1 MAAID
6 KIYLNSYDDYVALKE
21 WCIKQ
26 PVIYDKYGIPC
37 KLVDYLYKY
46 TKDEWN
52 NNNAPCHVV
61 FNLPYYLDAYLIRN
75 CPVKA
80 VQEELMINYG
90 HWSQEKI
97 DEAYKIVTNRASGNE
112 MYNDIYYLWLTEDDF
127 VVKDGV
133 VTMPN
138 LEKSTY
144 QKIKDGELYVSAK
157 REQYE
162 YGKHIKCIKHPINH
176 YNTPFKRK
184 MWIVDIEV
192 PNGDIMWY
200 HNNHNSWDFH
210 DEFVISDW
218 ISSTAYCKTIKAL
231 KRLIRKWKLP
241 VGTIIRATGRYE
253 FDDYK
258 FVVKK

>member
-46 TKDEWN
+46 TKEEWN

-90 HWSQEKI
+90 H
-97 DEAYKIVTNRASGNE
+97 Y
-112 MYNDIYYLWLTEDDF
+112 
-127 VVKDGV
+127 
-133 VTMPN
+133 

-176 YNTPFKRK
+176 YNTPFKCK
-184 MWIVDIEV
+184 MWFVDIEV

-200 HNNHNSWDFH
+200 HNNHNSWDFS
-210 DEFVISDW
+210 DEFVISNW

-241 VGTIIRATGRYE
+241 IGTIIRATGRYE

-258 FVVKK
+258 FIVKK